1 MAKLLIDFDKKG
13 AEWVVVA
20 YLTGD
25 ARMLQVVEEGWDP
38 HLITG
43 CLISG
48 APEELVKADHD
59 LVGNNTDPDTIY
71 EIRVKGVP
79 DLIDGDYFIPR
90 TMSIRQCGKKSNH
103 GLNYDMKFRRFALE
117 LEIEEREAKII
128 VTSYRTDA
136 YPGIPV
142 WHKTTREL
150 LNKDRT
156 LVNCFERKRVFMDAW
171 GPELFDAAYSF
182 IPQSTVFDITR
193 TAMVKIY
200 REIPGMDLLAQV
212 HDSVLTQYD
221 DSDLEEVAEVCGLIA
236 NDFMNPRMEY
246 NSRSFQIK
254 TDVKIGYKWG
264 DENMKKVVISEN
276 KRETAVR
283 ISEALDSLNG
293 KAA

>member
-200 REIPGMDLLAQV
+200 QEIPGMDLLAQV